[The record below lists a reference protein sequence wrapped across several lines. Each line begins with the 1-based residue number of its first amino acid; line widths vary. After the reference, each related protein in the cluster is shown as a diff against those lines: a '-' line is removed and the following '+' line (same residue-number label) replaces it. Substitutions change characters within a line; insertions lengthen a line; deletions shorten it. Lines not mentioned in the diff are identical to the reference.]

1 MLAPDL
7 EAALNEQLTK
17 ETASAYLY
25 LAMSAHFEHAGYPGF
40 AAWMRA
46 QAEEEHL
53 HAMKFFDHINDRD
66 GRVHLDAIEAPRAEF
81 GAPLEVFEA
90 SLEHERAITT
100 AIERLYEG
108 SDRLTQA
115 FLDWFLTEQ
124 IEEEKTVGQIVDT
137 LRLAGDSGPS
147 LLLLDRELGS
157 RGPAADAGT

>member
-1 MLAPDL
+1 M
-7 EAALNEQLTK
+7 
-17 ETASAYLY
+17 
-25 LAMSAHFEHAGYPGF
+25 
-40 AAWMRA
+40 
-46 QAEEEHL
+46 
-53 HAMKFFDHINDRD
+53 
-66 GRVHLDAIEAPRAEF
+66 
-81 GAPLEVFEA
+81 FEA

-100 AIERLYEG
+100 AIEQLYES

-157 RGPAADAGT
+157 RGPAAAGA

>member
-66 GRVHLDAIEAPRAEF
+66 GRVHLDAIEAPQAEF

-90 SLEHERAITT
+90 SLAHERAITT
-100 AIERLYEG
+100 AIEQLYEG

-157 RGPAADAGT
+157 RGTAAGAGA